1 MEIVLQIILLI
12 VGFVLLSKGAD
23 WLVSGAS
30 SAASN
35 FKISKQIIGMTIVA
49 FGTVTPE
56 LAVSITSI
64 ISGNPDIMIGN
75 VVGSIILNILLLI
88 GLAATIRPI
97 PIKKVTISKEVPL
110 LFLTA
115 CAFVVLFLDSIMTES
130 QINTFSRS
138 DAIVC
143 LLLFAIFIYYIF
155 SIIKKDRKSKKVV
168 EKPKYKL
175 GKSLLFVLIGLVSII
190 GGSQFVVNSA
200 SEIAATIGISDRI
213 IALTIVAFGTSLPEL
228 FTAITASRRNEGELL
243 VGNIIGSNTFNICVV
258 LSIPVAIFGS
268 ISLANFDMV
277 DIISMLGAIV
287 ALWLIAKRG
296 SHGKDGKILRWEGA
310 LMLLMFA
317 AYYTYIIYGAFA

>member
-1 MEIVLQIILLI
+1 MEIILQIILLI
-12 VGFVLLSKGAD
+12 LGFVLLSKGAD

-35 FKISKQIIGMTIVA
+35 FKISKQLIGMTVVA

-56 LAVSITSI
+56 LAVSISSI

-88 GLAATIRPI
+88 GLAATIRPVR
-97 PIKKVTISKEVPL
+97 IKKVTISKEIPL

-115 CAFVVLFLDSIMTES
+115 CAFVVLFLDSILTDAH
-130 QINTFSRS
+130 INTFSRS

-155 SIIKKDRKSKKVV
+155 SMVRKDRNSKKEI

-175 GKSLLFVLIGLVSII
+175 GKSFIFILLGLAAVI

-200 SEIAATIGISDRI
+200 STIASAVGISDRI

-228 FTAITASRRNEGELL
+228 FTAITASRKNEGDLL

-258 LSIPVAIFGS
+258 LSIPVALFGPISLSNFDLFDIITMLGS
-268 ISLANFDMV
+268 IIM
-277 DIISMLGAIV
+277 
-287 ALWLIAKRG
+287 LWLIAKRG
-296 SHGKDGKILRWEGA
+296 SKGKDGKIMRWEGI
-310 LMLLMFA
+310 LMLVVFA
-317 AYYTYIIYGAFA
+317 AYYSYIIYGAFA

>member
-12 VGFVLLSKGAD
+12 IGFVFLSKGAD

-30 SAASN
+30 SVASN
-35 FKISKQIIGMTIVA
+35 SKISKQIIGMTIVA

-64 ISGNPDIMIGN
+64 MSGNPDIMIGN

-88 GLAATIRPI
+88 GIGSIIRPVR
-97 PIKKVTISKEVPL
+97 IKKVTIQKEIPL
-110 LFLTA
+110 LFITA
-115 CAFVVLFLDSIMTES
+115 CAFVVLFLDSIMTEAK
-130 QINTFSRS
+130 INTFSRS

-155 SIIKKDRKSKKVV
+155 SLARKERSNKKEV

-175 GKSLLFVLIGLVSII
+175 GKSFLFVLLGLAAVI
-190 GGSQFVVNSA
+190 GGSQLVVHSA
-200 SEIAATIGISDRI
+200 STIASTIGISDRI

-228 FTAITASRRNEGELL
+228 FTAITASRKNEGDLL

-268 ISLANFDMV
+268 ISLINFDLF
-277 DIISMLGAIV
+277 DIITMLGSIV
-287 ALWLIAKRG
+287 VLWLIAKRG
-296 SHGKDGKILRWEGA
+296 SKGKDGMIMRWEGII
-310 LMLLMFA
+310 MLLIFA
-317 AYYTYIIYGAFA
+317 AYYSYIIYGAFA